1 MSAKNN
7 MPEKRIF
14 LLRHAQALN
23 NSDSGD
29 HGRALSP
36 KGKDDALAL
45 GKTMQDQGYIPD
57 VILCSPALR
66 TRQTLEG
73 VQCSIELKSPKFIDI
88 LYNGSTGD
96 YLYEIQKVSNEYN
109 NILFIAHNPCIYELV
124 ILLAAQGDGSVFQRL
139 GEGYSPASLSVISCK
154 AKNWEDIQPAENT
167 IQTLIN
173 PMDYN
178 APARPT
184 RWM

>member
-7 MPEKRIF
+7 MPEKRLF
-14 LLRHAQALN
+14 LVRHAQALN

-29 HGRALSP
+29 SGRSLSS
-36 KGKDDALAL
+36 KGKDDAVAL
-45 GKTMQDQGYIPD
+45 GKTMQGNDYIPD

-73 VQCSIELKSPKFIDI
+73 VQCSIKQDNSHFIDI

-96 YLYEIQKVSNEYN
+96 YLYEIQKVSDAYN

-124 ILLAAQGDGSVFQRL
+124 ILLAAQGDDSEFQRL
-139 GEGYSPASLSVISCK
+139 GEGYSPASFSVISCK
-154 AKNWEDIQPAENT
+154 AENWKDIQPAENT
-167 IQTLIN
+167 IKVLLN